1 MRVAFSR
8 FVEDDLNE
16 IAQYIG
22 QDNPERAVTFVQDI
36 RAKFREIGQSP
47 LIYQQR
53 SELGAGIRLA
63 TVGNYAILFRALDNL
78 VRIERV
84 VYGGRNLSGIL
95 NPTG

>member
-22 QDNPERAVTFVQDI
+22 QDNPERAVAFVQDI
-36 RAKFREIGQSP
+36 RAKLREIGRNP

-53 SELGAGIRLA
+53 TELGAGICQKFLIP
-63 TVGNYAILFRALDNL
+63 G
-78 VRIERV
+78 
-84 VYGGRNLSGIL
+84 
-95 NPTG
+95 